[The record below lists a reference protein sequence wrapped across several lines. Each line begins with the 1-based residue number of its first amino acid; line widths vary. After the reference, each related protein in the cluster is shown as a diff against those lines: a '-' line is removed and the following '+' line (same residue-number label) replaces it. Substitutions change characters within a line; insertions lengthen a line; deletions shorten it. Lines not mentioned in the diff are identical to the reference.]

1 MKEESLGQVE
11 KLKERQI
18 GKKKKSQTDVITDE
32 QTNGQKKIDAYGVDY
47 VIFETQKG
55 RKRTFFAKSRY
66 VELRKQIPWQENRLS
81 LVAITVSF
89 SLQLKI
95 MSTI

>member
-32 QTNGQKKIDAYGVDY
+32 QTNG
-47 VIFETQKG
+47 
-55 RKRTFFAKSRY
+55 
-66 VELRKQIPWQENRLS
+66 
-81 LVAITVSF
+81 
-89 SLQLKI
+89 
-95 MSTI
+95 